1 MICGLIV
8 QCHAVNDVSVT
19 SNIERPT
26 SNIEQEALYFLAC
39 RNGGD
44 GLHCAVYEREPI
56 MPSYA
61 FTGTIKKI
69 LPVMTFP
76 SGFTKRE
83 IVVTPEGDK
92 FPQDIAVGFTKDKI
106 AMLDAFQEA
115 DRVTVNFNLQ
125 GREYNGKYFTSC
137 DGWKIQKL
145 DGNAMPDFGPEDIG
159 IEDIGGLP

>member
-1 MICGLIV
+1 
-8 QCHAVNDVSVT
+8 
-19 SNIERPT
+19 
-26 SNIEQEALYFLAC
+26 
-39 RNGGD
+39 
-44 GLHCAVYEREPI
+44 

-83 IVVTPEGDK
+83 VIVTPEGDK
-92 FPQDIAVGFTKDKI
+92 FPQDIPVGFTKDKV

-115 DRVTVNFNLQ
+115 DRVTVNFNLT
-125 GREYNGKYFTSC
+125 GREYNGKYFINC

-145 DGNAMPDFGPEDIG
+145 DGSAAMPDLDPSDIG
-159 IEDIGGLP
+159 IDDIGGLP